1 MEVQG
6 IPMTDEYAAK
16 YFHQMGWQS
25 ARLSHSFNPMAM
37 REVIAQEIEAT
48 IEKYS
53 YLAKDKED
61 PDRPYY
67 IGFCNGLYFASL
79 IARDI
84 KGRKEDVKNDS
95 N

>member
-1 MEVQG
+1 MN
-6 IPMTDEYAAK
+6 MTDEYTAK
-16 YFHQMGWQS
+16 YFHRMGWQS
-25 ARLSHSFNPMAM
+25 AQLSHSFNPMAM

-48 IEKYS
+48 KEKYS
-53 YLAKDKED
+53 HLAKDKED

-84 KGRKEDVKNDS
+84 RGRKEDVKND
-95 N
+95 NN